1 MSNIFSDNNFREQ
14 SEFDMS
20 FSYLYRLNNIIY
32 VIDESSLQLNFWKW
46 FHSLMVLYREVS
58 TELRGDVNSILSKKK
73 EKNED
78 LKNEFLVVE
87 GMISK
92 IEPYISKYK
101 TRGNNGI
108 NQQMYK
114 ELHVL
119 DIYLRQILK
128 KSGLLVKMRQDPR
141 FGLGQI

>member
-92 IEPYISKYK
+92 IEPYISKYQ

-108 NQQMYK
+108 N
-114 ELHVL
+114 
-119 DIYLRQILK
+119 
-128 KSGLLVKMRQDPR
+128 SP
-141 FGLGQI
+141 

>member
-1 MSNIFSDNNFREQ
+1 
-14 SEFDMS
+14 
-20 FSYLYRLNNIIY
+20 
-32 VIDESSLQLNFWKW
+32 
-46 FHSLMVLYREVS
+46 
-58 TELRGDVNSILSKKK
+58 
-73 EKNED
+73 
-78 LKNEFLVVE
+78 
-87 GMISK
+87 MISK
-92 IEPYISKYK
+92 IEPYISKYQ